1 MKDFEN
7 ENLNNNVT
15 NNDEDLPNIIV
26 TYYTKNEILFQR
38 QFPKS
43 VIFDEI
49 MKEFEKNFKG
59 SNNIEYFYKNNSV
72 NRNQRVID
80 VIDSNEQDNSK
91 LLEIELTIQFHFN
104 DLDQNIEQLNYSKI
118 LKPQS
123 NPFRLIIYSPKD
135 SKITI
140 EKYPK
145 EKNIQY
151 ELNKYDDSSAYCD
164 SPDYLYIS
172 GGEKHGKP
180 IKNFWRINHQTY
192 IADLSYLPSPKR
204 GHSMIYIPNNY
215 VFFVGGSSKETFY
228 YNIKNHNFSRWAD
241 MNGEHIEPALCLL
254 NNNTLYAF
262 SQILEDKNYFEKTE
276 LNQFPIW
283 EKINVKNNNFNLRF
297 FSAIPNNKNEI
308 ILYGGSIE
316 NDKGNVFKFN
326 PENNNLE
333 LFNDMIMKKLI
344 LMIKIFIQSIV
355 K

>member
-1 MKDFEN
+1 MKDFES

-15 NNDEDLPNIIV
+15 NNNEDLPNIIV

-59 SNNIEYFYKNNSV
+59 SNNIEYFYKNNTV

-80 VIDSNEQDNSK
+80 VIDSDELENSK
-91 LLEIELTIQFHFN
+91 LLEIELTIQFPFN
-104 DLDQNIEQLNYSKI
+104 DLDHNIEQLNYSKI

-123 NPFRLIIYSPKD
+123 KPFRLIIFSPKD
-135 SKITI
+135 SKIKI

-145 EKNIQY
+145 EKNVQY
-151 ELNKYDDSSAYCD
+151 ELNKFDDSSAYCD

-180 IKNFWRINHQTY
+180 INNFWRINHQTY

-241 MNGEHIEPALCLL
+241 MNGEHIEPALCLI

-262 SQILEDKNYFEKTE
+262 SQILEDKNYFEK
-276 LNQFPIW
+276 LNLINFQFGKRLML
-283 EKINVKNNNFNLRF
+283 KI
-297 FSAIPNNKNEI
+297 I
-308 ILYGGSIE
+308 ILI
-316 NDKGNVFKFN
+316 
-326 PENNNLE
+326 
-333 LFNDMIMKKLI
+333 
-344 LMIKIFIQSIV
+344 
-355 K
+355 